1 LLVVLAACDR
11 PAEHDHD
18 AGHDHDHDAG
28 HAEEVHWGYE
38 GEIGPAHWADLSPE
52 FELCRTGMMQSPI
65 DLTAATPFKGPDLDL
80 EKGRSVLTAERRA
93 HVLDLIDNGH
103 TIQITQ
109 DTPISVEAD
118 GVSYELVQFHFH
130 APSEHTVDGEHAPL
144 EVHFVHKSAQG
155 KLVVLGVLVD
165 EGEPNPNWNAL
176 IASLPSGPEGSRHV
190 EGLDI
195 DVTELGT
202 LPDRYYRYE
211 GSLTTP
217 PCTEGVLW
225 VVMSDVLEISPS
237 QLSAFVSRL
246 HDNRRPV
253 QPLGDRKLQSVGM

>member
-1 LLVVLAACDR
+1 MLLGVLSLTACDR
-11 PAEHDHD
+11 PAEEVPPQEP
-18 AGHDHDHDAG
+18 G

-38 GEIGPAHWADLSPE
+38 GEIGPEHWAGLTPE
-52 FELCRTGMMQSPI
+52 FELCGTGTMQSPI
-65 DLTAATPFKGPDLDL
+65 DLTGATPFEGPKLGL
-80 EKGRSVLTAERRA
+80 EEGKTVLTAERRA

-109 DTPISVEAD
+109 DAPISVHAE
-118 GVSYELVQFHFH
+118 GVSYELIQLHFH
-130 APSEHTVDGEHAPL
+130 APSEHTIDGEHAPL
-144 EVHFVHKSAQG
+144 EVHFVHKSARG
-155 KLVVLGVLVD
+155 KLAVLGVLVD

-176 IASLPSGPEGSRHV
+176 VAGLPAGPEDPRHI

-195 DVTELGT
+195 DVTELGK
-202 LPDRYYRYE
+202 LPERYYRYE

-217 PCTEGVLW
+217 PCSEGVLW
-225 VVMSDVLEISPS
+225 IIMSDVLQISPS

-253 QPLGDRKLQSVGM
+253 QPLGDRELQFVGM